1 MATRQTQQLLGDASR
16 RMRAETSVF
25 LTYAAGRFAQGW
37 PRMHTAPHHPVFA
50 SWQTA
55 RPQFPRPDAGPSL
68 PGTEVSC
75 QPEPCFF
82 RESCVLSCD
91 ASSHLVGGTR

>member
-1 MATRQTQQLLGDASR
+1 MDARPTRKLLGDASR

-25 LTYAAGRFAQGW
+25 LTYAAGRYAQGW
-37 PRMHTAPHHPVFA
+37 PRMHTAPHHPAFA
-50 SWQTA
+50 PWRTA
-55 RPQFPRPDAGPSL
+55 RPQFSRPDAGPSL
-68 PGTEVSC
+68 PGAEVWC
-75 QPEPCFF
+75 QPEPGFS